1 MKLFIL
7 SCLLILAPFS
17 DVYYATV
24 IGVADGDSIVIL
36 TQDNEQIKIR
46 LEGIDC
52 PEPDQDFG
60 QKARQATVALCFNKK
75 VRIEKSGVDRYG
87 RTLAYVYVDDLCV
100 NNELLKQGLAWHYV
114 EYNHDTA
121 LMQLEADARS
131 RKIGLW
137 SIPEPTPPWDF
148 RHR

>member
-7 SCLLILAPFS
+7 SCLLILIPFS

-36 TQDNEQIKIR
+36 TQDNQQIKIR

-87 RTLAYVYVDDLCV
+87 RTLAFVYVGDLCV
-100 NNELLKQGLAWHYV
+100 NNELLKQGLAWHYI

-121 LMQLEADARS
+121 LMKLEADARS

-148 RHR
+148 RHK